1 MLRVEDLKLKIGNFS
16 LNIENF
22 ELKRK
27 KNFLMGENGSGKT
40 TFLRSLC
47 GIYNAQGKIFLDGER
62 IDHLPIWKRKLAY
75 IPQNLLL
82 FPQYNVEENLRVSI
96 NYGNGDE
103 EIFKEIVKI
112 MNIEDILD
120 KNIHEIS
127 GGQAQR
133 VAVARAIISRPKFLL
148 MDEPFSMQDERSRMS
163 LISGVLDLLDN
174 FGISYIYVTHN
185 SRDLELG
192 FDSLSVMHEGRI
204 IESVERLE
212 DLENYLSLRLID
224 YRNIVKIDGKYY
236 KVNEDSFEFSNDGYP
251 VNCSKYND
259 EYICTVN
266 IDNEK
271 FFIKSKNYGK
281 FIKFNKMKMK
291 ELK

>member
-16 LNIENF
+16 LDIENF
-22 ELKRK
+22 ELKRR

-40 TFLRSLC
+40 TFLKSLC
-47 GIYNAQGKIFLDGER
+47 GIYNAQGKIFFDGER
-62 IDHLPIWKRKLAY
+62 IDHLPIWKRKMAY

-112 MNIEDILD
+112 MNIENILD
-120 KNIHEIS
+120 KNIYEIS
-127 GGQAQR
+127 QGQAQR

-192 FDSLSVMHEGRI
+192 FDSLSIMHEGRI
-204 IESVERLE
+204 IESVEKIE

-236 KVNEDSFEFSNDGYP
+236 KVNEDSFEFSNEGYP

-271 FFIKSKNYGK
+271 FFIRSKNYGK
-281 FIKFNKMKMK
+281 FIKFYKSKMK

>member
-22 ELKRK
+22 ELKKR

-40 TFLRSLC
+40 TFLKSLC
-47 GIYNAQGKIFLDGER
+47 GIYNAQGKIFLDNER
-62 IDHLPIWKRKLAY
+62 IDHLPIWKRKMAY

-82 FPQYNVEENLRVSI
+82 FPQYNVEENLKVSI

-112 MNIEDILD
+112 MNIEKILD
-120 KNIHEIS
+120 KNIYEIS
-127 GGQAQR
+127 QGQAQR

-192 FDSLSVMHEGRI
+192 FDSLSIMNEGRI

-236 KVNEDSFEFSNDGYP
+236 KVNEDSFEFSNEGYP
-251 VNCSKYND
+251 VNCSRYND

-271 FFIKSKNYGK
+271 FFIKSKSYGK

>member
-22 ELKRK
+22 ELKKR

-40 TFLRSLC
+40 TFLKSLC
-47 GIYNAQGKIFLDGER
+47 GIYNAQGKIFLDNER
-62 IDHLPIWKRKLAY
+62 IDHLPIWKRKMAY

-82 FPQYNVEENLRVSI
+82 FPQYNVEENLKVSI

-112 MNIEDILD
+112 MNIEKILD
-120 KNIHEIS
+120 KNIYEIS
-127 GGQAQR
+127 QGQAQR

-192 FDSLSVMHEGRI
+192 FDSLSVIHEGRI

-236 KVNEDSFEFSNDGYP
+236 KVNEDSFEFSNEGYP
-251 VNCSKYND
+251 VNCSRYND

-271 FFIKSKNYGK
+271 FFIKSKSYGK